1 MYEAWDILREVRH
14 PQSELI
20 ALEIMYECYIKL
32 DRIAE
37 GAAYMLKCSQTTWLS
52 IEDFHSSY
60 LPICIIVLK
69 MLVRDKQH

>member
-20 ALEIMYECYIKL
+20 TLEIMYECYIKL

-37 GAAYMLKCSQTTWLS
+37 GAAYMLKCS
-52 IEDFHSSY
+52 
-60 LPICIIVLK
+60 
-69 MLVRDKQH
+69 